1 MEWFQINLKIS
12 IFFKIV
18 GNPNL
23 PLNQLMQYQAK
34 KRLNQMF
41 LPIFPFLRHADQMPT
56 YQR

>member
-1 MEWFQINLKIS
+1 
-12 IFFKIV
+12 
-18 GNPNL
+18 
-23 PLNQLMQYQAK
+23 MQYQAK